1 MEFKKVINSKSKV
14 WEHFSKNV
22 QNERAKCNS
31 CGDILRITG
40 GSTKSLIG
48 HLKNKHNT
56 KFESSIKQKSTN
68 VHDKVKVNIFQKAKR
83 SKYQEH
89 LDKVLEIS
97 DTEDIDV
104 NLDESIDLGPN
115 ITISQ
120 DQFIEHEKRKKSKS

>member
-1 MEFKKVINSKSKV
+1 MGLHQFDTMEFTKVINSKSKV

-56 KFESSIKQKSTN
+56 KLESSIKQKFTN
-68 VHDKVKVNIFQKAKR
+68 VHDKVKVNIFQKA
-83 SKYQEH
+83 KYQEH

-104 NLDESIDLGPN
+104 NLDTQIN
-115 ITISQ
+115 
-120 DQFIEHEKRKKSKS
+120 